1 MFFNKSDN
9 GGSAK
14 KPRVLPLL
22 PLRDIIVFP
31 HMVVP
36 LFVGR
41 EKSIAALEEAM
52 ANDKEILLAAQ
63 KKAKTNDPTPEDIYA
78 MGTVGLIIQL
88 LRLPDGT
95 VKVMV
100 EGKRRARIRK
110 FVPNDDFFLCEV
122 DSVDERSVDER
133 SVDERSVD
141 ERSVDGTAGERS
153 VDGTAGE
160 RSADGTAGERS
171 VDGTA
176 GERSPD
182 APTGGKRAPA
192 GARVPSVELQALTRS
207 VQSTFETYVK
217 LNKRIAPET
226 LMQVQTIE
234 DPVRLADAIVV
245 HLSAVKLHDKQE
257 ILETTDA
264 AKRLERLFE
273 LMNAEIEILN
283 VEKKIRSRVK
293 KQMEKTQKEYYLNEQ
308 MQAIQKELGERDEF
322 KSEIQELEEKVKT
335 KKLSKEGE
343 GRVKKE
349 LRKLKMM
356 QPMSAE
362 ATVVRNYIDWV
373 LGLPWEDKTEEN
385 YDIDS
390 AEKILDEDHYGLKK
404 VKERVLEY
412 LAVQA
417 LVRKLKG
424 PVLCLV
430 GPPGVGKTSLARSIA
445 RATGRKFV
453 RLSLGG
459 VRDEAEIRGHR
470 RTYIGALPGRII
482 QSLRK
487 AGANNPVFLLDEID
501 KMSSDFRG
509 DPAAALLEVLDPEQN
524 KAFNDHY
531 LDLDYDLSDVMFVT
545 TANSLSGI
553 PMPLRDRMEIIE
565 LSGYTEFEKLNIA
578 VRYLVPR
585 QKSEAGLVATDGE
598 GASFRPENIDVD
610 ITENAIRTVIHHYTK
625 ESGVRN
631 LEREI
636 GSICR
641 KVARQV
647 LKDTQ
652 SAAASAGASA
662 GATAA
667 KPTYRVAAK
676 NVPQYLG
683 VPRFRSNKTS
693 EHDEIGLTNGLAY
706 TTFGGMILECEVSVV
721 PGKGKLVITGL
732 LEKGMQESAQAAMS
746 YIRSRQQMLG
756 LTNEGKAE
764 DFHQHVDVHVHFPEF
779 VPKDGPSAGVTIA
792 TSIASALMKI
802 PVRRTVAMTGEI
814 TLRGRVMPIGG
825 LKEKMLA
832 AHRAGIHTILIPR
845 ENRKDLRE
853 IPKRVLNAMRVVL
866 VEHMDEVLREALVLS
881 DPDSIFGKRVRPMEY
896 VGGRLVEH
904 AIEEGDQ
911 PVPKPTVE
919 APGAQQ

>member
-1 MFFNKSDN
+1 MFFNRSDD
-9 GGSAK
+9 GDK
-14 KPRVLPLL
+14 KTPAGPKARPIPLL

-31 HMVVP
+31 YMVVP

-41 EKSIAALEEAM
+41 EKSVRALEEAM
-52 ANDKEILLAAQ
+52 ADDKEILLAAQ
-63 KKAKTNDPTPEDIYA
+63 KTAKTNDPSPEDIY
-78 MGTVGLIIQL
+78 TVGTIGTIVRL

-95 VKVMV
+95 VKVLV
-100 EGKRRARIRK
+100 EGKRRARIKR
-110 FVPNDDFFLCEV
+110 FVPSDDMFLCEHEPV
-122 DSVDERSVDER
+122 EDV
-133 SVDERSVD
+133 
-141 ERSVDGTAGERS
+141 
-153 VDGTAGE
+153 
-160 RSADGTAGERS
+160 
-171 VDGTA
+171 
-176 GERSPD
+176 
-182 APTGGKRAPA
+182 RAP
-192 GARVPSVELQALTRS
+192 GPELEAVARS
-207 VQSTFETYVK
+207 VQSTFDGYAK
-217 LNKRIAPET
+217 LNKRVAPEVIV
-226 LMQVQTIE
+226 QVQAID
-234 DPVRLADAIVV
+234 DPSKLADTVAV
-245 HLSAVKLHDKQE
+245 HLTAMKLQDRQE
-257 ILETTDA
+257 VLETVDVK
-264 AKRLERLFE
+264 KRLERLFE

-293 KQMEKTQKEYYLNEQ
+293 KQMEKTQKEYYLSEQ

-322 KSEIQELEEKVKT
+322 KSEIQELEEKAG
-335 KKLSKEGE
+335 KKALSAEAAD
-343 GRVKKE
+343 RVKKE

-373 LGLPWEDKTEEN
+373 LALPWEDKTEEN
-385 YDIDS
+385 YDIEH
-390 AEKILDEDHYGLKK
+390 AEKVLDEDHYGLKK
-404 VKERVLEY
+404 IKERVLEY

-470 RTYIGALPGRII
+470 RTYIGALPGRIV

-545 TANSLSGI
+545 TANSLGGI
-553 PMPLRDRMEIIE
+553 PAPLRDRMEIIE

-585 QKSEAGLVATDGE
+585 QKEEAGLGAVAVE
-598 GASFRPENIDVD
+598 V
-610 ITENAIRTVIHHYTK
+610 TENAIRTVIHHYTK

-631 LEREI
+631 LEREL

-641 KVARQV
+641 KIARQV
-647 LKDTQ
+647 LLDQKHGE
-652 SAAASAGASA
+652 AEG
-662 GATAA
+662 
-667 KPTYRVAAK
+667 KEYRVAAK
-676 NVPQYLG
+676 NVPQFLG
-683 VPRFRSNKTS
+683 VPKYHSNKVS
-693 EHDEIGLTNGLAY
+693 EHDEVGLTNGLAY
-706 TTFGGMILECEVSVV
+706 TQYGGTILECEVTVV

-746 YIRSRQQMLG
+746 YIRSRQQLLG
-756 LTNEGKAE
+756 LEE
-764 DFHQHVDVHVHFPEF
+764 DFHSKYDVHVHFPEF

-832 AHRAGIHTILIPR
+832 AHRAGIHTILVPR

-853 IPKRVLNAMRVVL
+853 IPKRVLATTRVVL
-866 VEHMDEVLREALVLS
+866 IEHMDEVLREALVLS
-881 DPDSIFGKRVRPMEY
+881 DPDAVFGKRVRPME
-896 VGGRLVEH
+896 VLHGKVIDHAGEH
-904 AIEEGDQ
+904 EDEPGPTAS
-911 PVPKPTVE
+911 VP